1 MNSHPPSPTDAA
13 AVGRLLKIIYF
24 VLFASV
30 GVYWVVLETLA
41 PNPEPREPGLV
52 KNILQGMGA
61 ALGAAVVYLRFSR
74 IPSAIDPIALDPAPG
89 LARLRMYY
97 IVCFVL
103 TEVVALYG
111 FVLRFLGGTREDT
124 AIFFLAAGGLFL
136 LCYPRLP
143 ENLTPRR

>member
-1 MNSHPPSPTDAA
+1 MNSHPQPSTDAA

-30 GVYWVVLETLA
+30 GIYWVALEMLA
-41 PNPEPREPGLV
+41 PNLEPREPGPV
-52 KNILQGMGA
+52 KNILQGLGA
-61 ALGAAVVYLRFSR
+61 ALGAAVAYLRFSR
-74 IPSAIDPIALDPAPG
+74 IPSAIDPIAPDPAPG

-97 IVCFVL
+97 ILCFVL
-103 TEVVALYG
+103 TEAVALYG
-111 FVLRFLGGTREDT
+111 FVLRMLGGTREDS

-143 ENLTPRR
+143 EAITPHM

>member
-1 MNSHPPSPTDAA
+1 MNSHPQPSADAA

-30 GVYWVVLETLA
+30 GIYWVALEMLA
-41 PNPEPREPGLV
+41 PNLEPRDPGLV

-74 IPSAIDPIALDPAPG
+74 IPAALDPTAPDPAPG

-97 IVCFVL
+97 IVCFAL
-103 TEVVALYG
+103 SEAVALYG
-111 FVLRFLGGTREDT
+111 FVLRFLGGARED
-124 AIFFLAAGGLFL
+124 AALFFLAAGGLFL

-143 ENLTPRR
+143 ENVTPHP